1 MPKIYRLFFKSLAI
15 AVFAHSTL
23 LAAAPLDNTPNKN
36 SFESL
41 IADFEKSE
49 IDMNPIKSGQ
59 LGNRNALRMLPD
71 VSLETQKN
79 NEALIEKFIQR
90 HSALSYKKMDER
102 TKLNYELLGF
112 VLNQKKLM
120 LPYDRNRIPF
130 TNDSGFFNEMSYI
143 SRQTKFEVVDDY
155 DAYISRLT
163 KLPEYFEEH
172 KKNMRR
178 GINSGFTASA
188 AIMPGIVN
196 IIDRYSKGNP
206 KEHPFYIP
214 FKNYPNNINDEEKN
228 RLETL
233 GKKTIINSVLPAYKD
248 LKDFFEDEYTP
259 KTRLNIGIGTNQSN
273 RNYYKALIKYFTT
286 LELTPDEVHNLGI
299 QEVQRIKSEMDSVIL
314 TTNFKGTFSEF
325 LKFLRTDPQFYAST
339 EKQLLKEAS
348 YLAKKIDGRMPE
360 FFQTLPRLS
369 YGVIPVPK
377 EIQENY
383 TTGRYWGGSP
393 ELNKA
398 GNYVIN
404 TYDLKQRPL
413 YNLPA
418 LTAHEGVPGHHH
430 QIALS
435 QEIKNVPSFRKDIN
449 VSAFVEGWG
458 LYAEKLAE
466 EMGIYE
472 TAYDKF
478 GQLTYEMWRA
488 CRLLVD
494 TGIHW
499 KGWEREKAEE
509 CFFQNTALA
518 PYNIKTEVDRYISW
532 PGQAVSY
539 KIGELKILELK
550 EFSKSQLGHQF
561 NIREFHDQILINGSV
576 PLNIL
581 DRKIKEWVK
590 KKLMVY

>member
-1 MPKIYRLFFKSLAI
+1 
-15 AVFAHSTL
+15 
-23 LAAAPLDNTPNKN
+23 
-36 SFESL
+36 
-41 IADFEKSE
+41 
-49 IDMNPIKSGQ
+49 
-59 LGNRNALRMLPD
+59 
-71 VSLETQKN
+71 
-79 NEALIEKFIQR
+79 
-90 HSALSYKKMDER
+90 
-102 TKLNYELLGF
+102 
-112 VLNQKKLM
+112 
-120 LPYDRNRIPF
+120 
-130 TNDSGFFNEMSYI
+130 
-143 SRQTKFEVVDDY
+143 
-155 DAYISRLT
+155 
-163 KLPEYFEEH
+163 
-172 KKNMRR
+172 
-178 GINSGFTASA
+178 
-188 AIMPGIVN
+188 MPGIVN

-273 RNYYKALIKYFTT
+273 RKYYKALIKYFTT

-581 DRKIKEWVK
+581 DRKIREWVK

>member
-1 MPKIYRLFFKSLAI
+1 MPKINLLIFKSLAI
-15 AVFAHSTL
+15 FSLSFSTSFTAVPQNSL
-23 LAAAPLDNTPNKN
+23 LTAD

-41 IADFEKSE
+41 IYDFEKYE
-49 IDMNPIKSGQ
+49 ININPIKSGQ
-59 LGNRNALRMLPD
+59 LGNRPALRMLPN
-71 VSLETQKN
+71 VSIEAQKD
-79 NEALIEKFIQR
+79 NEALIESFIQR
-90 HSALSYKKMDER
+90 HLALSKEQMDENI
-102 TKLNYELLGF
+102 KLSYELLGF
-112 VLNQKKLM
+112 ELNQRKRLF
-120 LPYDRNRIPF
+120 PYDTMRIPF

-143 SRQTKFEVVDDY
+143 SSQTKFEVIDDY
-155 DAYISRLT
+155 DAYASRLS
-163 KLPEYFEEH
+163 KLPKYFEEH

-178 GINSGFTASA
+178 GINTQFTASVE
-188 AIMPGIVN
+188 IMPGIIKV
-196 IIDRYSKGNP
+196 IDQLSKGDP

-214 FKNYPNNINDEEKN
+214 FKNYPHNFNHEEKN
-228 RLETL
+228 RLDILGET
-233 GKKTIINSVLPAYKD
+233 TVINSVLPAYKD
-248 LKDFFEDEYTP
+248 LKEFIETEYLP
-259 KTRLNIGIGTNQSN
+259 KTRLNIGIGTNNNN
-273 RNYYKALIKYFTT
+273 REYYKALIKNFTT
-286 LELTPDEVHNLGI
+286 LEITPDEVHNIGVH
-299 QEVQRIKSEMDSVIL
+299 EVQRIRSEMDAVIR
-314 TTNFKGTFSEF
+314 TTNFKGTFSDF
-325 LKFLRTDPQFYAST
+325 LKFLRTSPQFYAST
-339 EKQLLKEAS
+339 KKQLLKEAS

-360 FFQTLPRLS
+360 FFQTLPRLP
-369 YGVIPVPK
+369 YGIIPVPK

-398 GNYVIN
+398 GNYVVN

-435 QEIKNVPSFRKDIN
+435 QEIKNVPSFRKDIH
-449 VSAFVEGWG
+449 VSAYVEGWG
-458 LYAEKLAE
+458 LYAEKLAG

-499 KGWEREKAEE
+499 KGWNREKAEE
-509 CFFQNTALA
+509 CFFNNTALA

-539 KIGELKILELK
+539 KIGELKILELRK
-550 EFSKSQLGHQF
+550 FSESQLGHKF
-561 NIREFHDQILINGSV
+561 NIREFHDQVLINGSL

-581 DRKIKEWVK
+581 ERKIKEWVK
-590 KKLMVY
+590 NKL

>member
-1 MPKIYRLFFKSLAI
+1 MPKINLLIFKSLAI
-15 AVFAHSTL
+15 FSLSFSTSFTAVPQNSL
-23 LAAAPLDNTPNKN
+23 LTAD

-41 IADFEKSE
+41 IYDFEKYE
-49 IDMNPIKSGQ
+49 ININPIKSGQ
-59 LGNRNALRMLPD
+59 LGNRPALRMLPN
-71 VSLETQKN
+71 VSIEAQKD
-79 NEALIEKFIQR
+79 NEALIESFIQR
-90 HSALSYKKMDER
+90 HLALSKEQMDENI
-102 TKLNYELLGF
+102 KLSYELLGF
-112 VLNQKKLM
+112 ELNQRKRLF
-120 LPYDRNRIPF
+120 PYDTMRIPF

-143 SRQTKFEVVDDY
+143 SRQTKFEVIDDY
-155 DAYISRLT
+155 DAYASRLS
-163 KLPEYFEEH
+163 KLPKYFEEH

-178 GINSGFTASA
+178 GINTQFTASVE
-188 AIMPGIVN
+188 IMPGIIKV
-196 IIDRYSKGNP
+196 IDQLSKGDP

-214 FKNYPNNINDEEKN
+214 FKNYPHNFNHEEKN
-228 RLETL
+228 RLDILGET
-233 GKKTIINSVLPAYKD
+233 TVINSVLPAYKD
-248 LKDFFEDEYTP
+248 LKEFIESEYLP
-259 KTRLNIGIGTNQSN
+259 KTRLNIGIGTNNNN
-273 RNYYKALIKYFTT
+273 REYYKALIKNFTT
-286 LELTPDEVHNLGI
+286 LEITPDEVHNIGVH
-299 QEVQRIKSEMDSVIL
+299 EVQRIRSEMDAVIR
-314 TTNFKGTFSEF
+314 TTNFKGTFSDF
-325 LKFLRTDPQFYAST
+325 LKFLRTSPQFYAST
-339 EKQLLKEAS
+339 KKQLLKEAS

-360 FFQTLPRLS
+360 FFQTLPRLP
-369 YGVIPVPK
+369 YGIIPVPK

-398 GNYVIN
+398 GNYVVS

-435 QEIKNVPSFRKDIN
+435 QEIKNVPSFRKDIH
-449 VSAFVEGWG
+449 VSAYVEGWG
-458 LYAEKLAE
+458 LYAEKLAG

-499 KGWEREKAEE
+499 KGWNREKAEE
-509 CFFQNTALA
+509 CFFNNTALA

-539 KIGELKILELK
+539 KIGELKILELRK
-550 EFSKSQLGHQF
+550 FSESQLGHKF
-561 NIREFHDQILINGSV
+561 NIREFHDQVLINGSL

-581 DRKIKEWVK
+581 ERKIKEWVK
-590 KKLMVY
+590 NKL

>member
-1 MPKIYRLFFKSLAI
+1 MPKINLLIFKSLAI
-15 AVFAHSTL
+15 FSLSFSTSFTAVPQNSL
-23 LAAAPLDNTPNKN
+23 LTAD

-41 IADFEKSE
+41 IYDFEKYE
-49 IDMNPIKSGQ
+49 ININPIKSGQ
-59 LGNRNALRMLPD
+59 LGNRPALRMLPN
-71 VSLETQKN
+71 VSIEAQKD
-79 NEALIEKFIQR
+79 NEALIESFIQR
-90 HSALSYKKMDER
+90 HLALSKEQMDENI
-102 TKLNYELLGF
+102 KLSYELLGF
-112 VLNQKKLM
+112 ELNQRKRLF
-120 LPYDRNRIPF
+120 PYDTMRIPF

-143 SRQTKFEVVDDY
+143 SRQTKFEVIDDY
-155 DAYISRLT
+155 DAYASRLS
-163 KLPEYFEEH
+163 KLPKYFEEH

-178 GINSGFTASA
+178 GINTQFTASVE
-188 AIMPGIVN
+188 IMPGIIKV
-196 IIDRYSKGNP
+196 IDQLSKGDP

-214 FKNYPNNINDEEKN
+214 FKNYPHNFNHEEKN
-228 RLETL
+228 RLDILGET
-233 GKKTIINSVLPAYKD
+233 TVINSVLPAYKD
-248 LKDFFEDEYTP
+248 LKEFIESEYLP
-259 KTRLNIGIGTNQSN
+259 KTRLNIGIGTNNNN
-273 RNYYKALIKYFTT
+273 REYYKALIKNFTT
-286 LELTPDEVHNLGI
+286 LEITPDEVHNIGVH
-299 QEVQRIKSEMDSVIL
+299 EVQRIRSEMDAVIR
-314 TTNFKGTFSEF
+314 TTNFKGTFSDF
-325 LKFLRTDPQFYAST
+325 LKFLRTSPQFYAST
-339 EKQLLKEAS
+339 KKQLLKEAS

-360 FFQTLPRLS
+360 FFQTLPRLP
-369 YGVIPVPK
+369 YGIIPVPK

-398 GNYVIN
+398 GNYVVN

-435 QEIKNVPSFRKDIN
+435 QEIKNVPSFRKDIH
-449 VSAFVEGWG
+449 VSAYVEGWG
-458 LYAEKLAE
+458 LYAEKLAG

-499 KGWEREKAEE
+499 KGWNREKAEE
-509 CFFQNTALA
+509 CFFNNTALA

-539 KIGELKILELK
+539 KIGELKILELRK
-550 EFSKSQLGHQF
+550 FSESQLGHKF
-561 NIREFHDQILINGSV
+561 NIREFHDQVLINGSL

-581 DRKIKEWVK
+581 ERKVKEWVK
-590 KKLMVY
+590 NKL

>member
-1 MPKIYRLFFKSLAI
+1 MPKINLLIFKSLAI
-15 AVFAHSTL
+15 FSLSFSTSFTAVPQNSL
-23 LAAAPLDNTPNKN
+23 LTAD

-41 IADFEKSE
+41 IYDFEKYE
-49 IDMNPIKSGQ
+49 ININPIKSGQ
-59 LGNRNALRMLPD
+59 LGNRPALRMLPN
-71 VSLETQKN
+71 VSIEAQKD
-79 NEALIEKFIQR
+79 NEALIESFIQR
-90 HSALSYKKMDER
+90 HLALSKEQMDENI
-102 TKLNYELLGF
+102 KLSYELLGF
-112 VLNQKKLM
+112 ELNQRKRLF
-120 LPYDRNRIPF
+120 PYDTMRIPF

-143 SRQTKFEVVDDY
+143 SRQTKFEVIDDY
-155 DAYISRLT
+155 DAYASRLS
-163 KLPEYFEEH
+163 KLPKYFEEH

-178 GINSGFTASA
+178 GINTQFTASVE
-188 AIMPGIVN
+188 IMPGIIKV
-196 IIDRYSKGNP
+196 IDQLSKGDP

-214 FKNYPNNINDEEKN
+214 FKNYPHNFNHEEKN
-228 RLETL
+228 RLDILGET
-233 GKKTIINSVLPAYKD
+233 TVINSVLPAYKD
-248 LKDFFEDEYTP
+248 LKEFIESEYLP
-259 KTRLNIGIGTNQSN
+259 KTRLNIGIGTNNNN
-273 RNYYKALIKYFTT
+273 REYYKALIKNFTT
-286 LELTPDEVHNLGI
+286 LEITPDEVHNIGVH
-299 QEVQRIKSEMDSVIL
+299 EVQRIRSEMDAVIR
-314 TTNFKGTFSEF
+314 TTNFKGTFSDF
-325 LKFLRTDPQFYAST
+325 LKFLRTSPQFYAST
-339 EKQLLKEAS
+339 KKQLLKEAS

-360 FFQTLPRLS
+360 FFQTLPRLP
-369 YGVIPVPK
+369 YGIIPVPK

-398 GNYVIN
+398 GNYVVN

-435 QEIKNVPSFRKDIN
+435 QEIKNVPSFRKDIH
-449 VSAFVEGWG
+449 VSAYIEGWG
-458 LYAEKLAE
+458 LYAEKLAG

-499 KGWEREKAEE
+499 KGWNREKAEE
-509 CFFQNTALA
+509 CFFNNTALA

-539 KIGELKILELK
+539 KIGELKILELRK
-550 EFSKSQLGHQF
+550 FSESQLGHKF
-561 NIREFHDQILINGSV
+561 NIREFHDQVLINGSL

-581 DRKIKEWVK
+581 ERKIKEWVK
-590 KKLMVY
+590 NKL

>member
-1 MPKIYRLFFKSLAI
+1 MPKINLLIFKSLAI
-15 AVFAHSTL
+15 FSLSFSTSFTAVPQNSL
-23 LAAAPLDNTPNKN
+23 LTAD

-41 IADFEKSE
+41 IYDFEKYE
-49 IDMNPIKSGQ
+49 ININPIKSGQ
-59 LGNRNALRMLPD
+59 LGNRPALRMLPN
-71 VSLETQKN
+71 VSIEAQKD
-79 NEALIEKFIQR
+79 NEALIESFIQR
-90 HSALSYKKMDER
+90 HLALSKEQMDENI
-102 TKLNYELLGF
+102 KLSYELLGF
-112 VLNQKKLM
+112 ELNQRKRLF
-120 LPYDRNRIPF
+120 PYDTMRIPF

-143 SRQTKFEVVDDY
+143 SRQTKFEVIDDY
-155 DAYISRLT
+155 DAYASRLS
-163 KLPEYFEEH
+163 KLPKYFEEH

-178 GINSGFTASA
+178 GINTQFTASVE
-188 AIMPGIVN
+188 IMPGIIKV
-196 IIDRYSKGNP
+196 IDQLSKGDP

-214 FKNYPNNINDEEKN
+214 FKNYPHNFNHEEKN
-228 RLETL
+228 RLDILGETTL
-233 GKKTIINSVLPAYKD
+233 INSVLPAYKD
-248 LKDFFEDEYTP
+248 LKEFIESEYLP
-259 KTRLNIGIGTNQSN
+259 KTRLNIGIGTNNNN
-273 RNYYKALIKYFTT
+273 REYYKALIKNFTT
-286 LELTPDEVHNLGI
+286 LEITPDEVHNIGVH
-299 QEVQRIKSEMDSVIL
+299 EVQRIRSEMDAVIR
-314 TTNFKGTFSEF
+314 TTNFKGTFSDF
-325 LKFLRTDPQFYAST
+325 LKFLRTSPQFYAST
-339 EKQLLKEAS
+339 KKQLLKEAS

-360 FFQTLPRLS
+360 FFQTLPRLP
-369 YGVIPVPK
+369 YGIIPVPK

-398 GNYVIN
+398 GNYVVN

-435 QEIKNVPSFRKDIN
+435 QEIKNVPSFRKDIH
-449 VSAFVEGWG
+449 VSAYVEGWG
-458 LYAEKLAE
+458 LYAEKLAG

-499 KGWEREKAEE
+499 KGWNREKAEE
-509 CFFQNTALA
+509 CFFNNTALA

-539 KIGELKILELK
+539 KIGELKILELRK
-550 EFSKSQLGHQF
+550 FSESQLGHKF
-561 NIREFHDQILINGSV
+561 NIREFHDQVLINGSL

-581 DRKIKEWVK
+581 ERKIKEWVK
-590 KKLMVY
+590 NKL

>member
-1 MPKIYRLFFKSLAI
+1 MPKINLLIFKSLAI
-15 AVFAHSTL
+15 FSLSFSTSFTAVPQNSL
-23 LAAAPLDNTPNKN
+23 LIAD

-41 IADFEKSE
+41 IYDFEKYE
-49 IDMNPIKSGQ
+49 ININPIKSGQ
-59 LGNRNALRMLPD
+59 LGNRPALRMLPN
-71 VSLETQKN
+71 VSIEAQKD
-79 NEALIEKFIQR
+79 NEALIESFIQR
-90 HSALSYKKMDER
+90 HLALSKEQMDENI
-102 TKLNYELLGF
+102 KLSYELLGF
-112 VLNQKKLM
+112 ELNQRKRLF
-120 LPYDRNRIPF
+120 PYDTMRIPF

-143 SRQTKFEVVDDY
+143 SRQTKFEVIDDY
-155 DAYISRLT
+155 DAYASRLS
-163 KLPEYFEEH
+163 KLPKYFEEH

-178 GINSGFTASA
+178 GINTQFTASVE
-188 AIMPGIVN
+188 IMPGIIKV
-196 IIDRYSKGNP
+196 IDQLSKGDP

-214 FKNYPNNINDEEKN
+214 FKNYPHNFNHEEKN
-228 RLETL
+228 RLDILGETTL
-233 GKKTIINSVLPAYKD
+233 INSVLPAYKD
-248 LKDFFEDEYTP
+248 LKEFIESEYLP
-259 KTRLNIGIGTNQSN
+259 KTRLNIGIGTNNNN
-273 RNYYKALIKYFTT
+273 REYYKALIKNFTT
-286 LELTPDEVHNLGI
+286 LEITPDEVHNIGVH
-299 QEVQRIKSEMDSVIL
+299 EVQRIRSEMDAVIR
-314 TTNFKGTFSEF
+314 TTNFKGTFSDF
-325 LKFLRTDPQFYAST
+325 LKFLRTSPQFYAST
-339 EKQLLKEAS
+339 KKQLLKEAS

-360 FFQTLPRLS
+360 FFQTLPRLP
-369 YGVIPVPK
+369 YGIIPVPK

-398 GNYVIN
+398 GNYVVN

-435 QEIKNVPSFRKDIN
+435 QEIKNVPSFRKDIH
-449 VSAFVEGWG
+449 VSAYVEGWG
-458 LYAEKLAE
+458 LYAEKLAG

-499 KGWEREKAEE
+499 KGWNREKAEE
-509 CFFQNTALA
+509 CFFNNTALA

-539 KIGELKILELK
+539 KIGELKILELRK
-550 EFSKSQLGHQF
+550 FSESQLGHKF
-561 NIREFHDQILINGSV
+561 NIREFHDQVLINGSL

-581 DRKIKEWVK
+581 ERKIKEWVK
-590 KKLMVY
+590 NKL

>member
-1 MPKIYRLFFKSLAI
+1 MPKIYSLFFKSLAI
-15 AVFAHSTL
+15 SIFSYSTL
-23 LAAAPLDNTPNKN
+23 FAANPSDNMLIKDSLDK
-36 SFESL
+36 L
-41 IADFEKSE
+41 ISDFEKSE
-49 IDMNPIKSGQ
+49 IDKNPIKSGQ
-59 LGNRNALRMLPD
+59 LGNITALRMLPN
-71 VSLETQKN
+71 VSFEAKKN
-79 NEALIEKFIQR
+79 NEALIESFIQR
-90 HSALSYKKMDER
+90 HLALSSKQMDEN
-102 TKLNYELLGF
+102 TKLNYELLGY
-112 VLNQKKLM
+112 VLKQKKLM
-120 LPYDRNRIPF
+120 FPYDNDRVPF
-130 TNDSGFFNEMSYI
+130 TNDSGFFNEMIYI
-143 SRQTKFEVVDDY
+143 SRQTKFDVIDDY
-155 DAYISRLT
+155 EAYISRLA
-163 KLPEYFEEH
+163 KLPRYFEEH

-178 GINSGFTASA
+178 GIDTGFTAA
-188 AIMPGIVN
+188 TVIMPS
-196 IIDRYSKGNP
+196 IIKVIDQLSKGDP
-206 KEHPFYIP
+206 KEHPLYMP
-214 FKNYPNNINDEEKN
+214 LKNYPDGINVKERN
-228 RLETL
+228 RLNKLGET
-233 GKKTIINSVLPAYKD
+233 TIINSVLPAYKN
-248 LKDFFEDEYTP
+248 LKDFFENEYTP
-259 KTRLNIGIGTNQSN
+259 KTRLTIGIGTNHSN
-273 RNYYKALIKYFTT
+273 REYYKALIKYFTT

-299 QEVQRIKSEMDSVIL
+299 QEVQRIRSEMDSVIIAA
-314 TTNFKGTFSEF
+314 NFEGTFSDF
-325 LKFLRTDPQFYAST
+325 LKFLRTNPQFYAST

-398 GNYVIN
+398 GNYVVN

-435 QEIKNVPSFRKDIN
+435 QEIKNIPSFRKDIN

-458 LYAEKLAE
+458 LYAEKLAG
-466 EMGIYE
+466 EMGIYD
-472 TAYDKF
+472 TAYNKF

-499 KGWEREKAEE
+499 KGWERKKAEE
-509 CFFQNTALA
+509 CFYQNTALA
-518 PYNIKTEVDRYISW
+518 PHNIKTEVDRYISW

-550 EFSKSQLGHQF
+550 EFSKKQLGHQF
-561 NIREFHDQILINGSV
+561 NIREFHDQILMSGSL

-581 DRKIKEWVK
+581 DQKIKKWVK
-590 KKLMVY
+590 EKL

>member
-1 MPKIYRLFFKSLAI
+1 MPKINLLIFKSLAI
-15 AVFAHSTL
+15 FSLSFSTSFTAVPQNSL
-23 LAAAPLDNTPNKN
+23 LIAD

-41 IADFEKSE
+41 IYDFEKYE
-49 IDMNPIKSGQ
+49 ININPIKSGQ
-59 LGNRNALRMLPD
+59 LGNRPALRMLPN
-71 VSLETQKN
+71 VSIEAQKD
-79 NEALIEKFIQR
+79 NEALIESFIQR
-90 HSALSYKKMDER
+90 HLALSKEQMDENI
-102 TKLNYELLGF
+102 KLSYELLGF
-112 VLNQKKLM
+112 ELNQRKRLF
-120 LPYDRNRIPF
+120 PYDTMRIPF

-143 SRQTKFEVVDDY
+143 SRQTKFEVIDDY
-155 DAYISRLT
+155 DAYASRLS
-163 KLPEYFEEH
+163 KLPKYFEEH

-178 GINSGFTASA
+178 GINTQFTASVE
-188 AIMPGIVN
+188 IMPGIIKV
-196 IIDRYSKGNP
+196 IDQLSKGDP

-214 FKNYPNNINDEEKN
+214 FKNYPHNFNHEEKN
-228 RLETL
+228 RLDILGET
-233 GKKTIINSVLPAYKD
+233 TVINSVLPAYKD
-248 LKDFFEDEYTP
+248 LKEFIETEYLP
-259 KTRLNIGIGTNQSN
+259 KTRLNIGIGTNNNN
-273 RNYYKALIKYFTT
+273 REYYKALIKNFTT
-286 LELTPDEVHNLGI
+286 LEITPDEVHNIGVH
-299 QEVQRIKSEMDSVIL
+299 EVQRIRSEMDAVIR
-314 TTNFKGTFSEF
+314 TTNFKGTFSDF
-325 LKFLRTDPQFYAST
+325 LKFLRTSPQFYAST
-339 EKQLLKEAS
+339 KKQLLKEAS

-360 FFQTLPRLS
+360 FFQTLPRLP
-369 YGVIPVPK
+369 YGIIPVPK

-398 GNYVIN
+398 GNYVVN

-435 QEIKNVPSFRKDIN
+435 QEIKNVPSFRKDIH
-449 VSAFVEGWG
+449 VSAYVEGWG
-458 LYAEKLAE
+458 LYAEKLAG

-499 KGWEREKAEE
+499 KGWNREKAEE
-509 CFFQNTALA
+509 CFFNNTALA

-539 KIGELKILELK
+539 KIGELKILELRK
-550 EFSKSQLGHQF
+550 FSESQLGHKF
-561 NIREFHDQILINGSV
+561 NIREFHDQVLINGSL

-581 DRKIKEWVK
+581 ERKIKEWVK
-590 KKLMVY
+590 NKL

>member
-1 MPKIYRLFFKSLAI
+1 MPKINLLIFKSLAI
-15 AVFAHSTL
+15 FSLSFSTSFTAVPQNSL
-23 LAAAPLDNTPNKN
+23 LTAD

-41 IADFEKSE
+41 IYDFEKYE
-49 IDMNPIKSGQ
+49 ININPIKSGQ
-59 LGNRNALRMLPD
+59 LGNRPALRMLPN
-71 VSLETQKN
+71 VSIEAQKD
-79 NEALIEKFIQR
+79 NEALIESFIQR
-90 HSALSYKKMDER
+90 HLALSKEQMDENI
-102 TKLNYELLGF
+102 KLSYELLGF
-112 VLNQKKLM
+112 ELNQRKRLF
-120 LPYDRNRIPF
+120 PYDTMRIPF

-143 SRQTKFEVVDDY
+143 SRQTKFEVIDDY
-155 DAYISRLT
+155 DAYASRLS
-163 KLPEYFEEH
+163 KLPKYFEEH

-178 GINSGFTASA
+178 GINTQFTASVE
-188 AIMPGIVN
+188 IMPGIIKV
-196 IIDRYSKGNP
+196 IDQLSKGDP

-214 FKNYPNNINDEEKN
+214 FKNYPHNFNHEEKN
-228 RLETL
+228 RLDILGET
-233 GKKTIINSVLPAYKD
+233 TVINSVLPAYKD
-248 LKDFFEDEYTP
+248 LKEFIESEYLP
-259 KTRLNIGIGTNQSN
+259 KTRLNIGIGTNNNN
-273 RNYYKALIKYFTT
+273 REYYKALIKNFTT
-286 LELTPDEVHNLGI
+286 LEITPDEVHNIGVH
-299 QEVQRIKSEMDSVIL
+299 EVQRIRSEMDAVIR
-314 TTNFKGTFSEF
+314 TTNFKGTFSDF
-325 LKFLRTDPQFYAST
+325 LKFLRTSPQFYAST
-339 EKQLLKEAS
+339 KKQLLKEAS

-360 FFQTLPRLS
+360 FFQTLPRLP
-369 YGVIPVPK
+369 YGIIPVPK

-398 GNYVIN
+398 GNYVVN

-435 QEIKNVPSFRKDIN
+435 QEIKNVPSFRKDIH
-449 VSAFVEGWG
+449 VSAYVEGWG
-458 LYAEKLAE
+458 LYAEKLAG

-472 TAYDKF
+472 TAYDNF

-499 KGWEREKAEE
+499 KGWNREKAEE
-509 CFFQNTALA
+509 CFFNNTALA

-539 KIGELKILELK
+539 KIGELKILELRK
-550 EFSKSQLGHQF
+550 FSESQLGHKF
-561 NIREFHDQILINGSV
+561 NIREFHDQVLINGSL

-581 DRKIKEWVK
+581 ERKIKEWVK
-590 KKLMVY
+590 NKL

>member
-1 MPKIYRLFFKSLAI
+1 MPKINLLIFKSLAI
-15 AVFAHSTL
+15 FSLSFSTSFTAVPQNSL
-23 LAAAPLDNTPNKN
+23 LTAD

-41 IADFEKSE
+41 IYDFEKYE
-49 IDMNPIKSGQ
+49 ININPIKSGQ
-59 LGNRNALRMLPD
+59 LGNRPALRMLPN
-71 VSLETQKN
+71 VSIEAQKD
-79 NEALIEKFIQR
+79 NEALIESFIQR
-90 HSALSYKKMDER
+90 HLALSKEQMDENI
-102 TKLNYELLGF
+102 KLSYELLGF
-112 VLNQKKLM
+112 ELNQRKRLF
-120 LPYDRNRIPF
+120 PYDTMRIPF

-143 SRQTKFEVVDDY
+143 SRQTKFEVIDDY
-155 DAYISRLT
+155 DAYASRLS
-163 KLPEYFEEH
+163 KLPKYFEEH

-178 GINSGFTASA
+178 GINTQFTASVE
-188 AIMPGIVN
+188 IMPGIIKV
-196 IIDRYSKGNP
+196 IDQLSKGDP

-214 FKNYPNNINDEEKN
+214 FKNYPHNFNHEEKN
-228 RLETL
+228 RLDILGET
-233 GKKTIINSVLPAYKD
+233 TVINSVLPAYKD
-248 LKDFFEDEYTP
+248 LKEFIESEYLP
-259 KTRLNIGIGTNQSN
+259 KTRLNIGIGTNNNN
-273 RNYYKALIKYFTT
+273 REYYKALIKNFTT
-286 LELTPDEVHNLGI
+286 LEITPDEVHNIGVH
-299 QEVQRIKSEMDSVIL
+299 EVQRIRSEMDAVIR
-314 TTNFKGTFSEF
+314 TTNFKGTFSDF
-325 LKFLRTDPQFYAST
+325 LKFLRTSPQFYAST
-339 EKQLLKEAS
+339 KKQLLKEAS

-360 FFQTLPRLS
+360 FFQTLPRLP
-369 YGVIPVPK
+369 YGIIPVPK

-398 GNYVIN
+398 GNYVVN

-435 QEIKNVPSFRKDIN
+435 QEIKNVPSFRKDIH
-449 VSAFVEGWG
+449 VSAYVEGWG
-458 LYAEKLAE
+458 LYAEKLAG

-499 KGWEREKAEE
+499 KGWNREKAEE
-509 CFFQNTALA
+509 CFFNNTALA

-539 KIGELKILELK
+539 KIGELKILELRK
-550 EFSKSQLGHQF
+550 FSESQLGHKF
-561 NIREFHDQILINGSV
+561 NIREFHDQVLINGSL

-581 DRKIKEWVK
+581 ERKIKEWVK
-590 KKLMVY
+590 NKL

>member
-1 MPKIYRLFFKSLAI
+1 MPKINLLIFKSLAI
-15 AVFAHSTL
+15 FSLSFSTSFTAVPQNSL
-23 LAAAPLDNTPNKN
+23 LTAD

-41 IADFEKSE
+41 IYDFEKYE
-49 IDMNPIKSGQ
+49 ININPIKSGQ
-59 LGNRNALRMLPD
+59 LGNRPALRMLPN
-71 VSLETQKN
+71 VSIEAQKD
-79 NEALIEKFIQR
+79 NEALIESFIQR
-90 HSALSYKKMDER
+90 HLALSKEQMDENI
-102 TKLNYELLGF
+102 KLSYELLGF
-112 VLNQKKLM
+112 ELNQRKRLF
-120 LPYDRNRIPF
+120 PYDTMRIPF

-143 SRQTKFEVVDDY
+143 SRQTKFEVIDDY
-155 DAYISRLT
+155 DAYASRLS
-163 KLPEYFEEH
+163 KLPKYFEEH

-178 GINSGFTASA
+178 GINTQFTASVE
-188 AIMPGIVN
+188 IMPGIIKV
-196 IIDRYSKGNP
+196 IDQLSKGDP

-214 FKNYPNNINDEEKN
+214 FKNYPHNFNHEEKN
-228 RLETL
+228 RLDILGET
-233 GKKTIINSVLPAYKD
+233 TVINSVLPAYKD
-248 LKDFFEDEYTP
+248 LKEFIESEYLP
-259 KTRLNIGIGTNQSN
+259 KTRLNIGIGTNNNN
-273 RNYYKALIKYFTT
+273 REYYKALIKNFTT
-286 LELTPDEVHNLGI
+286 LEITPDEVHNIGVH
-299 QEVQRIKSEMDSVIL
+299 EVQRIRSEMDAVIR
-314 TTNFKGTFSEF
+314 TTNFKGTFSDF
-325 LKFLRTDPQFYAST
+325 LKFLRTSPQFYAST
-339 EKQLLKEAS
+339 KKQLLKEAS

-360 FFQTLPRLS
+360 FFQTLPRLP
-369 YGVIPVPK
+369 YGIIPVPK

-398 GNYVIN
+398 GNYVVN

-435 QEIKNVPSFRKDIN
+435 QEIKNVPSFRKDIH
-449 VSAFVEGWG
+449 VSAYVEGWG
-458 LYAEKLAE
+458 LYAEKLAG

-499 KGWEREKAEE
+499 KGWNREKAEE
-509 CFFQNTALA
+509 CFFNNTVLA

-539 KIGELKILELK
+539 KIGELKILELRK
-550 EFSKSQLGHQF
+550 FSESQLGHKF
-561 NIREFHDQILINGSV
+561 NIREFHDQVLINGSL

-581 DRKIKEWVK
+581 ERKIKEWVK
-590 KKLMVY
+590 NKL

>member
-1 MPKIYRLFFKSLAI
+1 MPKINLLIFKSLAI
-15 AVFAHSTL
+15 FSLSFSTSFTAVPQNSL
-23 LAAAPLDNTPNKN
+23 LTAD

-41 IADFEKSE
+41 IYDFEKYE
-49 IDMNPIKSGQ
+49 ININPIKSGQ
-59 LGNRNALRMLPD
+59 LGNRPALRMLPN
-71 VSLETQKN
+71 VSIEAQKD
-79 NEALIEKFIQR
+79 NEALIESFIQR
-90 HSALSYKKMDER
+90 HLALSKEQMDENI
-102 TKLNYELLGF
+102 KLSYELLGF
-112 VLNQKKLM
+112 ELNQRKRLF
-120 LPYDRNRIPF
+120 PYDTMRIPF

-143 SRQTKFEVVDDY
+143 SRQTKFEVIDDY
-155 DAYISRLT
+155 DAYASRLS
-163 KLPEYFEEH
+163 KLPKYFEEH

-178 GINSGFTASA
+178 GINTQFTASVE
-188 AIMPGIVN
+188 IMPGIIKV
-196 IIDRYSKGNP
+196 IDQLSKGDP

-214 FKNYPNNINDEEKN
+214 FKNYPHNFNHEEKN
-228 RLETL
+228 RLDILGET
-233 GKKTIINSVLPAYKD
+233 TVINSVLPAYKD
-248 LKDFFEDEYTP
+248 LKEFIESEYLP
-259 KTRLNIGIGTNQSN
+259 KTRLNIGIGTNNNN
-273 RNYYKALIKYFTT
+273 REYYKALIKNFTT
-286 LELTPDEVHNLGI
+286 LEITPDEVHNIGVH
-299 QEVQRIKSEMDSVIL
+299 EVQRIRSEMDAVIR
-314 TTNFKGTFSEF
+314 TTNFKGTFSDF
-325 LKFLRTDPQFYAST
+325 LKFLRTSPQFYAST
-339 EKQLLKEAS
+339 KKQLLKEAS

-360 FFQTLPRLS
+360 FFQTLPRLP
-369 YGVIPVPK
+369 YGIIPVPK

-383 TTGRYWGGSP
+383 TTGRYWGGSS

-398 GNYVIN
+398 GNYVVN

-435 QEIKNVPSFRKDIN
+435 QEIKNVPSFRKDIH
-449 VSAFVEGWG
+449 VSAYVEGWG
-458 LYAEKLAE
+458 LYAEKLAG

-499 KGWEREKAEE
+499 KGWNREKAEE
-509 CFFQNTALA
+509 CFFNNTALA

-539 KIGELKILELK
+539 KIGELKILELRK
-550 EFSKSQLGHQF
+550 FSESQLGHKF
-561 NIREFHDQILINGSV
+561 NIREFHDQVLINGSL

-581 DRKIKEWVK
+581 ERKIKEWVK
-590 KKLMVY
+590 NKL

>member
-1 MPKIYRLFFKSLAI
+1 MPKINLLIFKSLAI
-15 AVFAHSTL
+15 FSLSFSTSFTAVPQNSL
-23 LAAAPLDNTPNKN
+23 LTAD

-41 IADFEKSE
+41 IYDFEKYE
-49 IDMNPIKSGQ
+49 ININPIKSGQ
-59 LGNRNALRMLPD
+59 LGNRPALRMLPN
-71 VSLETQKN
+71 VSIEAQKD
-79 NEALIEKFIQR
+79 NEALIESFIQR
-90 HSALSYKKMDER
+90 HLALSKEQMDENI
-102 TKLNYELLGF
+102 KLSYELLGF
-112 VLNQKKLM
+112 ELNQRKRLF
-120 LPYDRNRIPF
+120 PYDTMRIPF

-143 SRQTKFEVVDDY
+143 SRQTKFEVIDDY
-155 DAYISRLT
+155 DAYASRLS
-163 KLPEYFEEH
+163 KLPKYFEEH

-178 GINSGFTASA
+178 GINTQFTASVE
-188 AIMPGIVN
+188 IMPGIIKV
-196 IIDRYSKGNP
+196 IDQLSKGDP

-214 FKNYPNNINDEEKN
+214 FKNYPHNFNHEEKN
-228 RLETL
+228 RLDILGET
-233 GKKTIINSVLPAYKD
+233 TVINSVLPAYKD
-248 LKDFFEDEYTP
+248 LKEFIETEYLP
-259 KTRLNIGIGTNQSN
+259 KTRLNIGIGTNNNN
-273 RNYYKALIKYFTT
+273 REYYKALIKNFTT
-286 LELTPDEVHNLGI
+286 LEITPDEVHNIGVH
-299 QEVQRIKSEMDSVIL
+299 EVQRIRSEMDAVIR
-314 TTNFKGTFSEF
+314 TTNFKGTFSDF
-325 LKFLRTDPQFYAST
+325 LKFLRTSPQFYAST
-339 EKQLLKEAS
+339 KKQLLKEAS

-360 FFQTLPRLS
+360 FFQTLPRLP
-369 YGVIPVPK
+369 YGIIPVPK

-398 GNYVIN
+398 GNYVVN

-435 QEIKNVPSFRKDIN
+435 QEIKNVPSFRKDIH
-449 VSAFVEGWG
+449 VSAYVEGWG
-458 LYAEKLAE
+458 LYAEKLAG

-499 KGWEREKAEE
+499 KGWNREKAEE
-509 CFFQNTALA
+509 CFFNNTALA

-539 KIGELKILELK
+539 KIGELKILELRK
-550 EFSKSQLGHQF
+550 FSESQLGHKF
-561 NIREFHDQILINGSV
+561 NIREFHDQVLINGSL

-581 DRKIKEWVK
+581 ERKIKEWVK
-590 KKLMVY
+590 NKL

>member
-1 MPKIYRLFFKSLAI
+1 MPKINLLIFKSLAI
-15 AVFAHSTL
+15 FSLSFSTSFTAVPQNSL
-23 LAAAPLDNTPNKN
+23 LTAD

-41 IADFEKSE
+41 IYDFEKYE
-49 IDMNPIKSGQ
+49 ININPIKSGQ
-59 LGNRNALRMLPD
+59 LGNRPALRMLPN
-71 VSLETQKN
+71 VSIEAQKD
-79 NEALIEKFIQR
+79 NEALIESFIQR
-90 HSALSYKKMDER
+90 HLALSKEQMDENI
-102 TKLNYELLGF
+102 KLSYELLGF
-112 VLNQKKLM
+112 ELNQRKRLF
-120 LPYDRNRIPF
+120 PYDTMRIPF

-143 SRQTKFEVVDDY
+143 SRQTKFEVIDDY
-155 DAYISRLT
+155 DAYASRLS
-163 KLPEYFEEH
+163 KLPKYFEEH

-178 GINSGFTASA
+178 GINTQFTASVE
-188 AIMPGIVN
+188 IMPGIIKV
-196 IIDRYSKGNP
+196 IDQLSKGDP

-214 FKNYPNNINDEEKN
+214 FNNYPHNFNHEEKN
-228 RLETL
+228 RLDILGETTL
-233 GKKTIINSVLPAYKD
+233 INSVLPAYKD
-248 LKDFFEDEYTP
+248 LKEFIESEYLP
-259 KTRLNIGIGTNQSN
+259 KTRLNIGIGTNNNN
-273 RNYYKALIKYFTT
+273 REYYKALIKNFTT
-286 LELTPDEVHNLGI
+286 LEITPDEVHNIGVH
-299 QEVQRIKSEMDSVIL
+299 EVQRIRSEMDAVIR
-314 TTNFKGTFSEF
+314 TTNFKGTFSDF
-325 LKFLRTDPQFYAST
+325 LKFLRTSPQFYAST
-339 EKQLLKEAS
+339 KKQLLKEAS

-360 FFQTLPRLS
+360 FFQTLPRLP
-369 YGVIPVPK
+369 YGIIPVPK

-398 GNYVIN
+398 GNYVVN

-435 QEIKNVPSFRKDIN
+435 QEIKNVPSFRKDIH
-449 VSAFVEGWG
+449 VSAYVEGWG
-458 LYAEKLAE
+458 LYAEKLAG

-499 KGWEREKAEE
+499 KGWNREKAEE
-509 CFFQNTALA
+509 CFFNNTALA

-539 KIGELKILELK
+539 KIGELKILELRK
-550 EFSKSQLGHQF
+550 FSESQLGHKF
-561 NIREFHDQILINGSV
+561 NIREFHDQVLINGSL

-581 DRKIKEWVK
+581 ERKIKEWVK
-590 KKLMVY
+590 NKL

>member
-1 MPKIYRLFFKSLAI
+1 MPKINLLIFKSLAI
-15 AVFAHSTL
+15 FSLSFSTSFTAVPQNSL
-23 LAAAPLDNTPNKN
+23 LTAD

-41 IADFEKSE
+41 IYDFEKYE
-49 IDMNPIKSGQ
+49 ININPIKSGQ
-59 LGNRNALRMLPD
+59 LGNRPALRMLPN
-71 VSLETQKN
+71 VSIEAQKD
-79 NEALIEKFIQR
+79 NEALIESFIQR
-90 HSALSYKKMDER
+90 HLALSKEQMDENI
-102 TKLNYELLGF
+102 KLSYELLGF
-112 VLNQKKLM
+112 ELNQRKRLF
-120 LPYDRNRIPF
+120 PYDTMRIPF

-143 SRQTKFEVVDDY
+143 SRQTKFEVIDDY
-155 DAYISRLT
+155 DAYASRLS
-163 KLPEYFEEH
+163 KLPKYFEEH

-178 GINSGFTASA
+178 GINTQFTASVE
-188 AIMPGIVN
+188 IMPGIIKV
-196 IIDRYSKGNP
+196 IDQLSKGDP

-214 FKNYPNNINDEEKN
+214 FKNYPHNFNHEEKN
-228 RLETL
+228 RLDILGET
-233 GKKTIINSVLPAYKD
+233 TVINSVLPAYKD
-248 LKDFFEDEYTP
+248 LKEFIESEYLP
-259 KTRLNIGIGTNQSN
+259 KTRLNIGIGTNNNN
-273 RNYYKALIKYFTT
+273 REYYKALIKNFTT
-286 LELTPDEVHNLGI
+286 LEITPDEVHNIGVH
-299 QEVQRIKSEMDSVIL
+299 EVQRIRSEMDAVIR
-314 TTNFKGTFSEF
+314 TTNFKGTFSDF
-325 LKFLRTDPQFYAST
+325 LKFLRTSPQFYAST
-339 EKQLLKEAS
+339 KKQLLKEAS

-360 FFQTLPRLS
+360 FFQTLPRLP
-369 YGVIPVPK
+369 YGIIPVPK

-398 GNYVIN
+398 GNYVVN

-435 QEIKNVPSFRKDIN
+435 QEIKNVPSFRKDIH
-449 VSAFVEGWG
+449 VSAYVEGWG
-458 LYAEKLAE
+458 LYAEKLAG

-499 KGWEREKAEE
+499 KGWNREKAEE
-509 CFFQNTALA
+509 CFFNNTALA

-539 KIGELKILELK
+539 KIGELKILELRK
-550 EFSKSQLGHQF
+550 FSESQLGHKF
-561 NIREFHDQILINGSV
+561 NIREFHDQVLINGSL

-581 DRKIKEWVK
+581 ERKIKEWIK
-590 KKLMVY
+590 NKL

>member
-1 MPKIYRLFFKSLAI
+1 MPKINLLIFKSLAI
-15 AVFAHSTL
+15 FSLSFSTSFTAVPQNSL
-23 LAAAPLDNTPNKN
+23 LTAD

-41 IADFEKSE
+41 IYDFEKYE
-49 IDMNPIKSGQ
+49 ININPIKSGQ
-59 LGNRNALRMLPD
+59 LGNRPALRMLPN
-71 VSLETQKN
+71 VSIEAQKD
-79 NEALIEKFIQR
+79 NEALIESFIQR
-90 HSALSYKKMDER
+90 HLALSKEQMDENI
-102 TKLNYELLGF
+102 KLSYELLGF
-112 VLNQKKLM
+112 ELNQRKRLF
-120 LPYDRNRIPF
+120 PYDTMRIPF

-143 SRQTKFEVVDDY
+143 SRQTKFEVIDDY
-155 DAYISRLT
+155 DAYASRLS
-163 KLPEYFEEH
+163 KLPKYFEEH

-178 GINSGFTASA
+178 GINTQFTASVE
-188 AIMPGIVN
+188 IMPGIIKV
-196 IIDRYSKGNP
+196 IDQLSKGDP

-214 FKNYPNNINDEEKN
+214 FKNYPHNFNHEEKN
-228 RLETL
+228 RLDILGET
-233 GKKTIINSVLPAYKD
+233 TVINSVLPAYKG
-248 LKDFFEDEYTP
+248 LKEFIESEHLP
-259 KTRLNIGIGTNQSN
+259 KTRLNIGIGTNNNN
-273 RNYYKALIKYFTT
+273 REYYKALIKNFTT
-286 LELTPDEVHNLGI
+286 LEITPDEVHNIGVH
-299 QEVQRIKSEMDSVIL
+299 EVQRIRSEMDAVIR
-314 TTNFKGTFSEF
+314 TTNFKGTFSDF
-325 LKFLRTDPQFYAST
+325 LKFLRTSPQFYAST
-339 EKQLLKEAS
+339 KKQLLKEAS

-360 FFQTLPRLS
+360 FFQTLPRLP
-369 YGVIPVPK
+369 YGIIPVPK

-398 GNYVIN
+398 GNYVVN

-435 QEIKNVPSFRKDIN
+435 QEIKNVPSFRKDIH
-449 VSAFVEGWG
+449 VSAYVEGWG
-458 LYAEKLAE
+458 LYAEKLAG

-499 KGWEREKAEE
+499 KGWNREKAEE
-509 CFFQNTALA
+509 CFFNNTALA

-539 KIGELKILELK
+539 KIGELKILELRK
-550 EFSKSQLGHQF
+550 FSESQLGHKF
-561 NIREFHDQILINGSV
+561 NIREFHDQVLINGSL

-581 DRKIKEWVK
+581 ERKIKEWVK
-590 KKLMVY
+590 NKL

>member
-1 MPKIYRLFFKSLAI
+1 MPKINLLIFKSLAI
-15 AVFAHSTL
+15 FSLSFSTSFTAVPQNSL
-23 LAAAPLDNTPNKN
+23 LTAD

-41 IADFEKSE
+41 IYDFEKYE
-49 IDMNPIKSGQ
+49 ININPIKSGQ
-59 LGNRNALRMLPD
+59 LGNRPALRMLPN
-71 VSLETQKN
+71 VSIEAQKD
-79 NEALIEKFIQR
+79 NEALIESFIQR
-90 HSALSYKKMDER
+90 HLALSKEQMDENI
-102 TKLNYELLGF
+102 KLSYELLGF
-112 VLNQKKLM
+112 ELNQRKRLF
-120 LPYDRNRIPF
+120 PYDTMRIPF

-143 SRQTKFEVVDDY
+143 SRQTKFEVIDDY
-155 DAYISRLT
+155 DAYASRLS
-163 KLPEYFEEH
+163 KLPKYFEEH

-178 GINSGFTASA
+178 GINTQFTASVE
-188 AIMPGIVN
+188 IMPGIIKV
-196 IIDRYSKGNP
+196 IDQLSKGDP

-214 FKNYPNNINDEEKN
+214 FKNYPHNFNHEEKN
-228 RLETL
+228 RLDILGET
-233 GKKTIINSVLPAYKD
+233 TVINSVLPAYKD
-248 LKDFFEDEYTP
+248 LKEFIESEYLP
-259 KTRLNIGIGTNQSN
+259 KTRLNIGIGTNNNN
-273 RNYYKALIKYFTT
+273 REYYKALIKNFTT
-286 LELTPDEVHNLGI
+286 LEITPDEVHNIGVH
-299 QEVQRIKSEMDSVIL
+299 EVQRIRSEMDAVIR
-314 TTNFKGTFSEF
+314 TTNFKGTFSDF
-325 LKFLRTDPQFYAST
+325 LKFLRTSPQFYAST
-339 EKQLLKEAS
+339 KKQLLKEAS

-360 FFQTLPRLS
+360 FFQTLPRLP
-369 YGVIPVPK
+369 YGIIPVPK

-398 GNYVIN
+398 GKYVVN

-435 QEIKNVPSFRKDIN
+435 QEIKNVPSFRKDIH
-449 VSAFVEGWG
+449 VSAYVEGWG
-458 LYAEKLAE
+458 LYAEKLAG

-499 KGWEREKAEE
+499 KGWNREKAEE
-509 CFFQNTALA
+509 CFFNNTALA

-539 KIGELKILELK
+539 KIGELKILELRK
-550 EFSKSQLGHQF
+550 FSESQLGHKF
-561 NIREFHDQILINGSV
+561 NIREFHDQVLINGSL

-581 DRKIKEWVK
+581 ERKIKEWVK
-590 KKLMVY
+590 NKL

>member
-1 MPKIYRLFFKSLAI
+1 MPKINLLIFKSLAI
-15 AVFAHSTL
+15 FSLSFSTSFTAVPQNSL
-23 LAAAPLDNTPNKN
+23 LTAD

-41 IADFEKSE
+41 IYDFEKYE
-49 IDMNPIKSGQ
+49 ININPIKSGQ
-59 LGNRNALRMLPD
+59 LGNRPALRMLPN
-71 VSLETQKN
+71 VSIEAQKD
-79 NEALIEKFIQR
+79 NEALIESFIQR
-90 HSALSYKKMDER
+90 HLALSKEQMDENI
-102 TKLNYELLGF
+102 KLSYELLGF
-112 VLNQKKLM
+112 ELNQRKRLF
-120 LPYDRNRIPF
+120 PYDTMRIPF

-143 SRQTKFEVVDDY
+143 SRQTKFEVIDDY
-155 DAYISRLT
+155 DAYASRLS
-163 KLPEYFEEH
+163 KLPKYFEEH

-178 GINSGFTASA
+178 GINTQFTASVE
-188 AIMPGIVN
+188 IMPGIIKV
-196 IIDRYSKGNP
+196 IDQLSKGDP

-214 FKNYPNNINDEEKN
+214 FNNYPHNFNHEEKN
-228 RLETL
+228 RLDILGET
-233 GKKTIINSVLPAYKD
+233 TVINSVLPAYKD
-248 LKDFFEDEYTP
+248 LKEFIESEYLP
-259 KTRLNIGIGTNQSN
+259 KTRLNIGIGTNNNN
-273 RNYYKALIKYFTT
+273 REYYKALIKNFTT
-286 LELTPDEVHNLGI
+286 LEITPDEVHNIGVH
-299 QEVQRIKSEMDSVIL
+299 EVQRIRSEMDAVIR
-314 TTNFKGTFSEF
+314 TTNFKGTFSDF
-325 LKFLRTDPQFYAST
+325 LKFLRTSPQFYAST
-339 EKQLLKEAS
+339 KKQLLKEAS

-360 FFQTLPRLS
+360 FFQTLPRLP
-369 YGVIPVPK
+369 YGIIPVPK

-398 GNYVIN
+398 GNYVVN

-435 QEIKNVPSFRKDIN
+435 QEIKNVPSFRKDIH
-449 VSAFVEGWG
+449 VSAYVEGWG
-458 LYAEKLAE
+458 LYAEKLAG

-499 KGWEREKAEE
+499 KGWNREKAEE
-509 CFFQNTALA
+509 CFFNNTALA

-539 KIGELKILELK
+539 KIGELKILELRK
-550 EFSKSQLGHQF
+550 FSESQLGHKF
-561 NIREFHDQILINGSV
+561 NIREFHDQVLINGSL

-581 DRKIKEWVK
+581 ERKIKEWVK
-590 KKLMVY
+590 NKL

>member
-1 MPKIYRLFFKSLAI
+1 MPKINLLIFKSLAI
-15 AVFAHSTL
+15 FSLSFSTSFTAVPQNSL
-23 LAAAPLDNTPNKN
+23 LTAD

-41 IADFEKSE
+41 IYDFEKYE
-49 IDMNPIKSGQ
+49 ININPIKSGQ
-59 LGNRNALRMLPD
+59 LGNRPALRMLPN
-71 VSLETQKN
+71 VSIEAQKD
-79 NEALIEKFIQR
+79 NEALIESFIQR
-90 HSALSYKKMDER
+90 HLALSKEQMDENI
-102 TKLNYELLGF
+102 KLSYELLGF
-112 VLNQKKLM
+112 ELNQRKRLF
-120 LPYDRNRIPF
+120 PYDTMRIPF

-143 SRQTKFEVVDDY
+143 SRQTKFEVIDDY
-155 DAYISRLT
+155 DAYASRLS
-163 KLPEYFEEH
+163 KLPKYFEEH

-178 GINSGFTASA
+178 GINTQFTASVE
-188 AIMPGIVN
+188 IMPGIIKV
-196 IIDRYSKGNP
+196 IDQLSKGDP

-214 FKNYPNNINDEEKN
+214 FKNYPHNFNHEEKN
-228 RLETL
+228 RLDILGET
-233 GKKTIINSVLPAYKD
+233 TVINSVLPAYKD
-248 LKDFFEDEYTP
+248 LKEFIESEYLP
-259 KTRLNIGIGTNQSN
+259 KTRLNIGIGTNNNN
-273 RNYYKALIKYFTT
+273 REYYKALIKNFTT
-286 LELTPDEVHNLGI
+286 LEITPDEVHNIGVH
-299 QEVQRIKSEMDSVIL
+299 EVQRIRSEMDAVIR
-314 TTNFKGTFSEF
+314 TTNFKGTFSDF
-325 LKFLRTDPQFYAST
+325 LKFLRTSPQFYAST
-339 EKQLLKEAS
+339 KKQLLKEAS

-360 FFQTLPRLS
+360 FFQTLPRLP
-369 YGVIPVPK
+369 YGIIPVPK

-398 GNYVIN
+398 GNYVVN

-435 QEIKNVPSFRKDIN
+435 QEIKNVPSFRKNIH
-449 VSAFVEGWG
+449 VSAYVEGWG
-458 LYAEKLAE
+458 LYAEKLAG

-499 KGWEREKAEE
+499 KGWNREKAEE
-509 CFFQNTALA
+509 CFFNNTALA

-539 KIGELKILELK
+539 KIGELKILELRK
-550 EFSKSQLGHQF
+550 FSESQLGHKF
-561 NIREFHDQILINGSV
+561 NIREFHDQVLINGSL

-581 DRKIKEWVK
+581 ERKIKEWVK
-590 KKLMVY
+590 NKL

>member
-1 MPKIYRLFFKSLAI
+1 MPKINLLIFKSLAI
-15 AVFAHSTL
+15 FSLSFSTSFTAVPQNSL
-23 LAAAPLDNTPNKN
+23 LTAD

-41 IADFEKSE
+41 IYDFEKYE
-49 IDMNPIKSGQ
+49 ININPIKSGQ
-59 LGNRNALRMLPD
+59 LGNRPALRMLPN
-71 VSLETQKN
+71 VSIEAQKD
-79 NEALIEKFIQR
+79 NEALIESFIQR
-90 HSALSYKKMDER
+90 HLALSKEQMDENI
-102 TKLNYELLGF
+102 KLSYELLGF
-112 VLNQKKLM
+112 ELNQRKRLF
-120 LPYDRNRIPF
+120 PYDTMRIPF

-143 SRQTKFEVVDDY
+143 SSQTKFEVIDDY
-155 DAYISRLT
+155 DAYASRLS
-163 KLPEYFEEH
+163 KLPKYFEEH

-178 GINSGFTASA
+178 GINTQFTASVE
-188 AIMPGIVN
+188 IMPGIIKV
-196 IIDRYSKGNP
+196 IDQLSKGDP

-214 FKNYPNNINDEEKN
+214 FKNYPHNFNHEEKN
-228 RLETL
+228 RLDILGET
-233 GKKTIINSVLPAYKD
+233 TVINSVLPAYKD
-248 LKDFFEDEYTP
+248 LKEFIESEYLP
-259 KTRLNIGIGTNQSN
+259 KTRLNIGIGTNNNN
-273 RNYYKALIKYFTT
+273 REYYKALIKNFTT
-286 LELTPDEVHNLGI
+286 LEITPDEVHNIGVH
-299 QEVQRIKSEMDSVIL
+299 EVQRIRSEMDAVIR
-314 TTNFKGTFSEF
+314 TTNFKGTFSDF
-325 LKFLRTDPQFYAST
+325 LKFLRTSPQFYAST
-339 EKQLLKEAS
+339 KKQLLKEAS

-360 FFQTLPRLS
+360 FFQTLPRLP
-369 YGVIPVPK
+369 YGIIPVPK

-398 GNYVIN
+398 GNYVVN

-435 QEIKNVPSFRKDIN
+435 QEIKNVPSFRKDIH
-449 VSAFVEGWG
+449 VSAYVEGWG
-458 LYAEKLAE
+458 LYAEKLAG

-499 KGWEREKAEE
+499 KGWNREKAEE
-509 CFFQNTALA
+509 CFFNNTALA

-539 KIGELKILELK
+539 KIGELKILELRK
-550 EFSKSQLGHQF
+550 FSESQLGHKF
-561 NIREFHDQILINGSV
+561 NIREFHDQVLINGSL

-581 DRKIKEWVK
+581 ERKVKEWVK
-590 KKLMVY
+590 NKL

>member
-1 MPKIYRLFFKSLAI
+1 MPKINLLIFKSLAI
-15 AVFAHSTL
+15 FSLSFSTSFTAVPQNSL
-23 LAAAPLDNTPNKN
+23 LTAD

-41 IADFEKSE
+41 IYDFEKYE
-49 IDMNPIKSGQ
+49 ININPIKSGQ
-59 LGNRNALRMLPD
+59 LGNRPALRMLPN
-71 VSLETQKN
+71 VSIEAQKD
-79 NEALIEKFIQR
+79 NEALIESFIQR
-90 HSALSYKKMDER
+90 HLALSKEQMDENI
-102 TKLNYELLGF
+102 KLSYELLGF
-112 VLNQKKLM
+112 ELNQRKRLF
-120 LPYDRNRIPF
+120 PYDTMRIPF

-143 SRQTKFEVVDDY
+143 SRQTKFEVIDDY
-155 DAYISRLT
+155 DAYASRLS
-163 KLPEYFEEH
+163 KLPKYFEEH

-178 GINSGFTASA
+178 GINTQFTASVE
-188 AIMPGIVN
+188 IMPGIIKV
-196 IIDRYSKGNP
+196 IDQLSKGDP

-214 FKNYPNNINDEEKN
+214 FKNYPHNFNHEEKN
-228 RLETL
+228 RLDILGET
-233 GKKTIINSVLPAYKD
+233 TVINSVLPAYKD
-248 LKDFFEDEYTP
+248 LKEFIESEYLP
-259 KTRLNIGIGTNQSN
+259 KTRLNIGIGTNNNN
-273 RNYYKALIKYFTT
+273 REYYKALIKNFTT
-286 LELTPDEVHNLGI
+286 SEITPDEVHNIGVH
-299 QEVQRIKSEMDSVIL
+299 EVQRIRSEMDAVIR
-314 TTNFKGTFSEF
+314 TTNFKGTFSDF
-325 LKFLRTDPQFYAST
+325 LKFLRTSPQFYAST
-339 EKQLLKEAS
+339 KKQLLKEAS

-360 FFQTLPRLS
+360 FFQTLPRLP
-369 YGVIPVPK
+369 YGIIPVPK

-383 TTGRYWGGSP
+383 STGRYWGGSP

-398 GNYVIN
+398 GNYVVN

-435 QEIKNVPSFRKDIN
+435 QEIKNVPSFRKDIH
-449 VSAFVEGWG
+449 VSAYVEGWG
-458 LYAEKLAE
+458 LYAEKLAG

-499 KGWEREKAEE
+499 KGWNREKAEE
-509 CFFQNTALA
+509 CFFNNTALA

-539 KIGELKILELK
+539 KIGELKILELRK
-550 EFSKSQLGHQF
+550 FSESQLGHKF
-561 NIREFHDQILINGSV
+561 NIREFHDQVLINGSL

-581 DRKIKEWVK
+581 ERKIKEWVK
-590 KKLMVY
+590 NKL

>member
-1 MPKIYRLFFKSLAI
+1 MPKINLLIFKSLAI
-15 AVFAHSTL
+15 FSLSFSTSFTAVPQNSL
-23 LAAAPLDNTPNKN
+23 LTAD

-41 IADFEKSE
+41 IYDFEKYE
-49 IDMNPIKSGQ
+49 ININPIKSGQ
-59 LGNRNALRMLPD
+59 LGNRPALRMLPN
-71 VSLETQKN
+71 VSIEAQKD
-79 NEALIEKFIQR
+79 NEALIESFIQR
-90 HSALSYKKMDER
+90 HLALSKEQMDENI
-102 TKLNYELLGF
+102 KLSYELLGF
-112 VLNQKKLM
+112 ELNQRKRLF
-120 LPYDRNRIPF
+120 PYDTMRIPF

-143 SRQTKFEVVDDY
+143 SRQTKFEVIDDY
-155 DAYISRLT
+155 DAYASRLS
-163 KLPEYFEEH
+163 KLPKYFEEH

-178 GINSGFTASA
+178 GINTQFTASVE
-188 AIMPGIVN
+188 IMPGIIKV
-196 IIDRYSKGNP
+196 IDQLSKGDP

-214 FKNYPNNINDEEKN
+214 FKNYPHNFNHEEKN
-228 RLETL
+228 RLDILGET
-233 GKKTIINSVLPAYKD
+233 TVINSVLPAYKD
-248 LKDFFEDEYTP
+248 LKEFIETEYLP
-259 KTRLNIGIGTNQSN
+259 KTRLNIGIGTNNNN
-273 RNYYKALIKYFTT
+273 REYYKALIKNFTT
-286 LELTPDEVHNLGI
+286 LEITPDEVHIIGVH
-299 QEVQRIKSEMDSVIL
+299 EVQRIRSEMDAVIR
-314 TTNFKGTFSEF
+314 TTNFKGTFSDF
-325 LKFLRTDPQFYAST
+325 LKFLRTSPQFYAST
-339 EKQLLKEAS
+339 KKQLLKEAS

-360 FFQTLPRLS
+360 FFQTLPRLP
-369 YGVIPVPK
+369 YGIIPVPK

-398 GNYVIN
+398 GNYVVN

-435 QEIKNVPSFRKDIN
+435 QEIKNVPSFRKDIH
-449 VSAFVEGWG
+449 VSAYVEGWG
-458 LYAEKLAE
+458 LYAEKLAG

-499 KGWEREKAEE
+499 KGWNREKAEE
-509 CFFQNTALA
+509 CFFNNTALA

-539 KIGELKILELK
+539 KIGELKILELRK
-550 EFSKSQLGHQF
+550 FSESQLGHKF
-561 NIREFHDQILINGSV
+561 NIREFHDQVLINGSL

-581 DRKIKEWVK
+581 ERKVKEWVK
-590 KKLMVY
+590 NKL

>member
-1 MPKIYRLFFKSLAI
+1 MPKINLLIFKSLAI
-15 AVFAHSTL
+15 FSLSFSTSFTAVPQNSL
-23 LAAAPLDNTPNKN
+23 LTAD

-41 IADFEKSE
+41 IYDFEKYE
-49 IDMNPIKSGQ
+49 ININPIKSGQ
-59 LGNRNALRMLPD
+59 LGNRPALRMLPN
-71 VSLETQKN
+71 VSIEAQKD
-79 NEALIEKFIQR
+79 NEALIESFIQR
-90 HSALSYKKMDER
+90 HLALSKEQMDENI
-102 TKLNYELLGF
+102 KLSYELLGF
-112 VLNQKKLM
+112 ELNQRKRLF
-120 LPYDRNRIPF
+120 PYDTMRIPF

-143 SRQTKFEVVDDY
+143 SSQTKFEVIDDY
-155 DAYISRLT
+155 DAYASRLS
-163 KLPEYFEEH
+163 KLPKYFEEH

-178 GINSGFTASA
+178 GINTQFTASVE
-188 AIMPGIVN
+188 IMPGIIKV
-196 IIDRYSKGNP
+196 IDQLSKGDP

-214 FKNYPNNINDEEKN
+214 FKNYPHNFNHEEKN
-228 RLETL
+228 RLDILGET
-233 GKKTIINSVLPAYKD
+233 TVINSVLPAYKD
-248 LKDFFEDEYTP
+248 LKEFIESEYLP
-259 KTRLNIGIGTNQSN
+259 KTRLNIGIGTNNNN
-273 RNYYKALIKYFTT
+273 REYYKALIKNFTT
-286 LELTPDEVHNLGI
+286 LEITPDEVHNIGVH
-299 QEVQRIKSEMDSVIL
+299 EVQRIRSEMDAVIR
-314 TTNFKGTFSEF
+314 TTNFKGTFSDF
-325 LKFLRTDPQFYAST
+325 LKFLRTSPQFYAST
-339 EKQLLKEAS
+339 KKQLLKEAS

-360 FFQTLPRLS
+360 FFQTLPRLP
-369 YGVIPVPK
+369 YGIIPVPK

-398 GNYVIN
+398 GNYVVN

-435 QEIKNVPSFRKDIN
+435 QEIKNVPSFRKDIH
-449 VSAFVEGWG
+449 VSAYVEGWG
-458 LYAEKLAE
+458 LYAEKLAG

-499 KGWEREKAEE
+499 KGWNREKAEE
-509 CFFQNTALA
+509 CFFNNTALA

-539 KIGELKILELK
+539 KIGELKILELRK
-550 EFSKSQLGHQF
+550 FSESQLGHKF
-561 NIREFHDQILINGSV
+561 NIREFHDQVLINGSL

-581 DRKIKEWVK
+581 ERKIKEWVK
-590 KKLMVY
+590 NKL

>member
-1 MPKIYRLFFKSLAI
+1 MPKINLLIFKSLAI
-15 AVFAHSTL
+15 FSLSFSTSFTAVPQNSL
-23 LAAAPLDNTPNKN
+23 LTAD

-41 IADFEKSE
+41 IYDFEKYE
-49 IDMNPIKSGQ
+49 ININPIKSGQ
-59 LGNRNALRMLPD
+59 LGNRPALRMLPN
-71 VSLETQKN
+71 VSIEAQKD
-79 NEALIEKFIQR
+79 NEALIESFIQR
-90 HSALSYKKMDER
+90 HLALSKEQMDENI
-102 TKLNYELLGF
+102 KLSYELLGF
-112 VLNQKKLM
+112 ELNQRKRLF
-120 LPYDRNRIPF
+120 PYDTMRIPF

-143 SRQTKFEVVDDY
+143 SRRTKFEVIDDY
-155 DAYISRLT
+155 DAYASRLP
-163 KLPEYFEEH
+163 KLPKYFEEH

-178 GINSGFTASA
+178 GINTQFTASVE
-188 AIMPGIVN
+188 IMPGIIKV
-196 IIDRYSKGNP
+196 IDQLSKGDP

-214 FKNYPNNINDEEKN
+214 FKNYPHNFNHEEKN
-228 RLETL
+228 RLDILGET
-233 GKKTIINSVLPAYKD
+233 TVINSVLPAYKD
-248 LKDFFEDEYTP
+248 LKEFIETEYLP
-259 KTRLNIGIGTNQSN
+259 KTRLNIGIGTNNNN
-273 RNYYKALIKYFTT
+273 REYYKALIKNFTT
-286 LELTPDEVHNLGI
+286 LEITPDEVHNIGVH
-299 QEVQRIKSEMDSVIL
+299 EVQRIRSEMDAVIR
-314 TTNFKGTFSEF
+314 TTNFKGTFSDF
-325 LKFLRTDPQFYAST
+325 LKFLRTSPQFYAST
-339 EKQLLKEAS
+339 KKQLLKEAS

-360 FFQTLPRLS
+360 FFQTLPRLP
-369 YGVIPVPK
+369 YGIIPVPK

-398 GNYVIN
+398 GNYVVN

-435 QEIKNVPSFRKDIN
+435 QEIKNVPSFRKDIH
-449 VSAFVEGWG
+449 VSAYVEGWG
-458 LYAEKLAE
+458 LYAEKLAG

-499 KGWEREKAEE
+499 KGWNREKAEE
-509 CFFQNTALA
+509 CFFNNTALA

-539 KIGELKILELK
+539 KIGELKILELRK
-550 EFSKSQLGHQF
+550 FSESQLGHKF
-561 NIREFHDQILINGSV
+561 NIREFHDQVLINGSL

-581 DRKIKEWVK
+581 ERKIKEWVK
-590 KKLMVY
+590 NKL

>member
-1 MPKIYRLFFKSLAI
+1 MPKINLLIFKSLAI
-15 AVFAHSTL
+15 FSLSFSTSFTAVPQNSL
-23 LAAAPLDNTPNKN
+23 LIAD

-41 IADFEKSE
+41 IYDFEKYE
-49 IDMNPIKSGQ
+49 ININPIKSGQ
-59 LGNRNALRMLPD
+59 LGNRPALRMLPN
-71 VSLETQKN
+71 VSIEAQKD
-79 NEALIEKFIQR
+79 NEALIESFIQR
-90 HSALSYKKMDER
+90 HLALSKEQMDENI
-102 TKLNYELLGF
+102 KLSYELLGF
-112 VLNQKKLM
+112 ELNQRKRLF
-120 LPYDRNRIPF
+120 PYDTMRIPF

-143 SRQTKFEVVDDY
+143 SRQTKFEVIDDY
-155 DAYISRLT
+155 DAYASRLS
-163 KLPEYFEEH
+163 KLPKYFEEH

-178 GINSGFTASA
+178 GINTQFTASVE
-188 AIMPGIVN
+188 IMPGIIKV
-196 IIDRYSKGNP
+196 IDQLSKGDP

-214 FKNYPNNINDEEKN
+214 FKNYPHNFNHEEKN
-228 RLETL
+228 RLDILGET
-233 GKKTIINSVLPAYKD
+233 TVINSVLPAYKD
-248 LKDFFEDEYTP
+248 LKEFIESEYLP
-259 KTRLNIGIGTNQSN
+259 KTRLNIGIGTNNNN
-273 RNYYKALIKYFTT
+273 REYYKALIKNFTT
-286 LELTPDEVHNLGI
+286 LEITPDEVHNIGVH
-299 QEVQRIKSEMDSVIL
+299 EVQRIRSEMDAVIR
-314 TTNFKGTFSEF
+314 TTNFKGTFSDF
-325 LKFLRTDPQFYAST
+325 LKFLRTSPQFYAST
-339 EKQLLKEAS
+339 KKQLLKEAS

-360 FFQTLPRLS
+360 FFQTLPRLP
-369 YGVIPVPK
+369 YGIIPVPK

-398 GNYVIN
+398 GNYVVN

-435 QEIKNVPSFRKDIN
+435 QEIKNVPSFRKDIH
-449 VSAFVEGWG
+449 VSAYVEGWG
-458 LYAEKLAE
+458 LYAEKLAG

-499 KGWEREKAEE
+499 KGWNREKAEE
-509 CFFQNTALA
+509 CFFNNTALA

-539 KIGELKILELK
+539 KIGELKILELRK
-550 EFSKSQLGHQF
+550 FSESQLGHKF
-561 NIREFHDQILINGSV
+561 NIREFHDQVLINGSL

-581 DRKIKEWVK
+581 ERKIKEWVK
-590 KKLMVY
+590 NKL

>member
-1 MPKIYRLFFKSLAI
+1 MPKINLLIFKSLAI
-15 AVFAHSTL
+15 FSLSFSTSFTAVPQNSL
-23 LAAAPLDNTPNKN
+23 LTAD

-41 IADFEKSE
+41 IYDFEKYE
-49 IDMNPIKSGQ
+49 ININPIKSGQ
-59 LGNRNALRMLPD
+59 LGNRPALRMLPN
-71 VSLETQKN
+71 VSIEAQKD
-79 NEALIEKFIQR
+79 NEALIESFIQR
-90 HSALSYKKMDER
+90 HLALSKEQMDENI
-102 TKLNYELLGF
+102 KLSYELLGF
-112 VLNQKKLM
+112 ELNQRKRLF
-120 LPYDRNRIPF
+120 PYDTMRIPF

-143 SRQTKFEVVDDY
+143 SRRTKFEVIDDY
-155 DAYISRLT
+155 DAYASRLS
-163 KLPEYFEEH
+163 KLPKYFEEH

-178 GINSGFTASA
+178 GINTQFTASVE
-188 AIMPGIVN
+188 IMPGIIKV
-196 IIDRYSKGNP
+196 IDQLSKGDP

-214 FKNYPNNINDEEKN
+214 FKNYPHNFNHEEKN
-228 RLETL
+228 RLDILGET
-233 GKKTIINSVLPAYKD
+233 TVINSVLPAYKD
-248 LKDFFEDEYTP
+248 LKEFIESEYLP
-259 KTRLNIGIGTNQSN
+259 KTRLNIGIGTNNNN
-273 RNYYKALIKYFTT
+273 REYYKALIKNFTT
-286 LELTPDEVHNLGI
+286 LEITPDEVHNIGVH
-299 QEVQRIKSEMDSVIL
+299 EVQRIRSEMDAVIR
-314 TTNFKGTFSEF
+314 TTNFKGTFSDF
-325 LKFLRTDPQFYAST
+325 LKFLRTSPQFYAST
-339 EKQLLKEAS
+339 KKQLLKEAS

-360 FFQTLPRLS
+360 FFQTLPRLP
-369 YGVIPVPK
+369 YGIIPVPK

-398 GNYVIN
+398 GNYVVN

-435 QEIKNVPSFRKDIN
+435 QEIKNVPSFRKDIH
-449 VSAFVEGWG
+449 VSAYVEGWG
-458 LYAEKLAE
+458 LYAEKLAG

-499 KGWEREKAEE
+499 KGWNREKAEE
-509 CFFQNTALA
+509 CFFNNTALA

-539 KIGELKILELK
+539 KIGELKILELRK
-550 EFSKSQLGHQF
+550 FSESQLGHKF
-561 NIREFHDQILINGSV
+561 NIREFHDQVLINGSL

-581 DRKIKEWVK
+581 ERKIKEWVK
-590 KKLMVY
+590 NKL

>member
-1 MPKIYRLFFKSLAI
+1 MPKINLLIFKSLAI
-15 AVFAHSTL
+15 FSLSFSTSFTAVPQNSL
-23 LAAAPLDNTPNKN
+23 LTAD

-41 IADFEKSE
+41 IYDFEKYE
-49 IDMNPIKSGQ
+49 ININPIKSGQ
-59 LGNRNALRMLPD
+59 LGNRPALRMLPN
-71 VSLETQKN
+71 VSIEAQKD
-79 NEALIEKFIQR
+79 NEALIESFIQR
-90 HSALSYKKMDER
+90 HLALSKEQMDENI
-102 TKLNYELLGF
+102 KLSYELLGF
-112 VLNQKKLM
+112 ELNQRKRLF
-120 LPYDRNRIPF
+120 PYDTMRIPF

-143 SRQTKFEVVDDY
+143 SSQTKFEVIDDY
-155 DAYISRLT
+155 DAYASRLS
-163 KLPEYFEEH
+163 KLPKYFEEH

-178 GINSGFTASA
+178 GINTQFTASVE
-188 AIMPGIVN
+188 IMPGIIKV
-196 IIDRYSKGNP
+196 IDQLSKGDP

-214 FKNYPNNINDEEKN
+214 FKNYPHNFNHEEKN
-228 RLETL
+228 RLDILGET
-233 GKKTIINSVLPAYKD
+233 TVINSVLPAYKD
-248 LKDFFEDEYTP
+248 LKEFIESEYLP
-259 KTRLNIGIGTNQSN
+259 KTRLNIGIGTNNNN
-273 RNYYKALIKYFTT
+273 REYYKALIKNFTT
-286 LELTPDEVHNLGI
+286 LEITPDEVHNIGVH
-299 QEVQRIKSEMDSVIL
+299 EVQRIRSEMDAVIR
-314 TTNFKGTFSEF
+314 TTNFKGTFSDF
-325 LKFLRTDPQFYAST
+325 LKFLRTSPQFYAST
-339 EKQLLKEAS
+339 KKQLLKEAS

-360 FFQTLPRLS
+360 FFQTLPRLP
-369 YGVIPVPK
+369 YGIIPVPK

-398 GNYVIN
+398 GNYVVN

-435 QEIKNVPSFRKDIN
+435 QEIKNVPSFRKNIH
-449 VSAFVEGWG
+449 VSAYVEGWG
-458 LYAEKLAE
+458 LYAEKLAG

-499 KGWEREKAEE
+499 KGWNREKAEE
-509 CFFQNTALA
+509 CFFNNTALA

-539 KIGELKILELK
+539 KIGELKILELRK
-550 EFSKSQLGHQF
+550 FSESQLGHKF
-561 NIREFHDQILINGSV
+561 NIREFHDQVLINGSL

-581 DRKIKEWVK
+581 ERKIKEWVK
-590 KKLMVY
+590 NKL

>member
-1 MPKIYRLFFKSLAI
+1 MPKINLLIFKSLAI
-15 AVFAHSTL
+15 FSLSFSTSFTAVPQNSL
-23 LAAAPLDNTPNKN
+23 LTAD

-41 IADFEKSE
+41 IYDFEKYE
-49 IDMNPIKSGQ
+49 ININPIKSGQ
-59 LGNRNALRMLPD
+59 LGNRPALRMLPN
-71 VSLETQKN
+71 VSIEAQKD
-79 NEALIEKFIQR
+79 NEALIESFIQR
-90 HSALSYKKMDER
+90 HLALSKEQMDENI
-102 TKLNYELLGF
+102 KLSYELLGF
-112 VLNQKKLM
+112 ELNQRKRLF
-120 LPYDRNRIPF
+120 PYDTMRIPF

-143 SRQTKFEVVDDY
+143 SRQTKFEVIDDY
-155 DAYISRLT
+155 DAYASRLS
-163 KLPEYFEEH
+163 KLPKYFEEH

-178 GINSGFTASA
+178 GINTQFTASVE
-188 AIMPGIVN
+188 IMPGIIKV
-196 IIDRYSKGNP
+196 IDQLSKGDP

-214 FKNYPNNINDEEKN
+214 FKNYPHNFNHEEKN
-228 RLETL
+228 RLDILGET
-233 GKKTIINSVLPAYKD
+233 TVINSVLPAYKD
-248 LKDFFEDEYTP
+248 LKEFIETEYLP
-259 KTRLNIGIGTNQSN
+259 KTRLNIGIGTNNNN
-273 RNYYKALIKYFTT
+273 REYYKALIKNFTT
-286 LELTPDEVHNLGI
+286 LEITPDEVHNIGVH
-299 QEVQRIKSEMDSVIL
+299 EVQRIRSEMDAVIR
-314 TTNFKGTFSEF
+314 TTNFKGTFSDF
-325 LKFLRTDPQFYAST
+325 LKFLRTSPQFYAST
-339 EKQLLKEAS
+339 KKQLLKEAS

-360 FFQTLPRLS
+360 FFQTLPRLP
-369 YGVIPVPK
+369 YGIIPVPK

-398 GNYVIN
+398 GNYVVN

-435 QEIKNVPSFRKDIN
+435 QEIKNVPSFRKDIH
-449 VSAFVEGWG
+449 VSAYVEGWG
-458 LYAEKLAE
+458 LYAEKLAG

-499 KGWEREKAEE
+499 KGWNREKAEE
-509 CFFQNTALA
+509 CFFNNTALA

-539 KIGELKILELK
+539 KIGELKILELRK
-550 EFSKSQLGHQF
+550 FSESQLGHKF
-561 NIREFHDQILINGSV
+561 NIREFHDQVLINGSL

-581 DRKIKEWVK
+581 ERKVKEWVK
-590 KKLMVY
+590 NKL